1 MKTLDIW
8 SKMSVAKKA
17 SIALVFAKFCQKGI
31 AMVSTPVFTRIME
44 PEQYGIITNFTSWQN
59 IIVIIATLNLSQ
71 GVFNNGMLE
80 FEKDRDRFTTSVLF
94 LANFCT
100 IVCFGLYL
108 FFVKFLKPYIG
119 LSDAFMLLM
128 FIYMLVFPAYSYW
141 SCRQRFE
148 FKYKVLTILTI
159 GITLLQMVFGIFF
172 VLWADME
179 NQAFAK
185 VFATEI
191 VTIIVGMVIYV
202 ITLCRTGFGI
212 KYKYV
217 KYAFKFNIFLVPH
230 FLAMNVLASGDKV
243 MITNMVGKAQTAIYG
258 VSYTAASTILI
269 FWQAI
274 EASWTPWLY
283 EHLKDNNKEPVKER
297 ANQIITMFAVISVL
311 CMLFAPEV
319 MMILASGVYMEGIYV
334 VPSVTAG
341 VYFMAVYAL
350 YMRVEYY
357 SKKTGA
363 TMVGSVAVAVANVVL
378 NYIFIQL
385 YGYRA
390 AGYTTLVCYIFLYLF
405 HFWYTRFIGM
415 KNIYNDKYIAIL
427 SGIMILITFFINLT
441 YQSIMLRYGLIT
453 VLAVLLVIFRKQVI
467 EQVKALF

>member
-1 MKTLDIW
+1 MKVLNIW
-8 SKMSVAKKA
+8 EKMSAAKKA
-17 SIALVFAKFCQKGI
+17 SIALIFAKFCQKGI
-31 AMVSTPVFTRIME
+31 AMVSTPIFTRIVE

-59 IIVIIATLNLSQ
+59 IIIIIATLNLSQ

-80 FEKDRDRFTTSVLF
+80 FKKDRDQFTISVLF

-100 IVCFGLYL
+100 IVCFGLYSL
-108 FFVKFLKPYIG
+108 LKNFLHPYIG
-119 LSDAFMLLM
+119 LSDTFMLLM
-128 FIYMLVFPAYSYW
+128 FIYMLFFPAYSYW

-148 FKYKVLTILTI
+148 FKYKLLTVLTI
-159 GITLLQMVFGIFF
+159 GITLFQMTFGVIF
-172 VLWADME
+172 VLLSDIE

-191 VTIIVGMVIYV
+191 ITIIVGAIMYIVM
-202 ITLCRTGFGI
+202 LCKTGFRI
-212 KYKYV
+212 KKLYI

-258 VSYTAASTILI
+258 VSYTAASTIQI

-283 EHLKDNNKEPVKER
+283 EHLKEDNKEPVKER

-311 CMLFAPEV
+311 CMLFAPEI
-319 MMILASGVYMEGIYV
+319 MMILAAGVYMDGTSII
-334 VPSVTAG
+334 PSVTAG
-341 VYFMAVYAL
+341 VYFTSVYAL

-427 SGIMILITFFINLT
+427 SGIMILITFFVNFT
-441 YQSIMLRYGLIT
+441 YQSVMLRYGLIT
-453 VLAVLLVIFRKQVI
+453 GLAVLLMVFRKQVMKQI
-467 EQVKALF
+467 KALF